1 MVEIIRVMVRNY
13 KGEVNVVA
21 FPKDVLCIEA
31 KGGLRPTSS
40 TQEFGQRLSQRQRR
54 GDGGFGKGGEEG
66 EGGNRR
72 LWPAHHCGAQLLI
85 RRPIYNARP
94 ALMFLTN

>member
-1 MVEIIRVMVRNY
+1 MVEITRVMVRNY

-40 TQEFGQRLSQRQRR
+40 TQEFGQRLSQRGR
-54 GDGGFGKGGEEG
+54 GGEMGDSEKK
-66 EGGNRR
+66 EEEEKEEE
-72 LWPAHHCGAQLLI
+72 
-85 RRPIYNARP
+85 
-94 ALMFLTN
+94 

>member
-1 MVEIIRVMVRNY
+1 MVEITRVMVRNY

-40 TQEFGQRLSQRQRR
+40 TQEFGQRLSQRGR
-54 GDGGFGKGGEEG
+54 GGETRQ
-66 EGGNRR
+66 GGNLPQPGRTFGLAPSSSSDYYHQPSR
-72 LWPAHHCGAQLLI
+72 VSFCI
-85 RRPIYNARP
+85 IDK
-94 ALMFLTN
+94 

>member
-1 MVEIIRVMVRNY
+1 MVEIIRVMVGNY

-54 GDGGFGKGGEEG
+54 GDGGFREEGGGGEEG
-66 EGGNRR
+66 G
-72 LWPAHHCGAQLLI
+72 CGQ
-85 RRPIYNARP
+85 PIIVGRSC
-94 ALMFLTN
+94 

>member
-1 MVEIIRVMVRNY
+1 MIC
-13 KGEVNVVA
+13 
-21 FPKDVLCIEA
+21 FEA
-31 KGGLRPTSS
+31 ERGLRPTSS

-54 GDGGFGKGGEEG
+54 GDGGFREEGGGGEGGVEGGGGGGFRGEG

-85 RRPIYNARP
+85 RRPIYNATP
-94 ALMFLTN
+94 ALIFLTNYTL